1 MSNEEEIAEHLTA
14 DIKLLEK
21 VQHLMVKVNI
31 RSDNKR
37 DMLLGAFSRNIISH
51 FASINI
57 LIDKRLFNSAFALI
71 RIFFEN
77 VIKLKYMY
85 YKMDNQKIETIY
97 NANTWNNHFPKT
109 IDEMVKE
116 IDNFLD
122 TEYYSNIKNNAYKM
136 MNDYTHTGRNQIMRN
151 FSETGFTFDTNFD
164 NELILETLKSN
175 KVLFKSAIV
184 VFLESIGFKNGFL
197 SKDEMDNFLEY

>member
-1 MSNEEEIAEHLTA
+1 
-14 DIKLLEK
+14 
-21 VQHLMVKVNI
+21 
-31 RSDNKR
+31 
-37 DMLLGAFSRNIISH
+37 
-51 FASINI
+51 
-57 LIDKRLFNSAFALI
+57 
-71 RIFFEN
+71 
-77 VIKLKYMY
+77 
-85 YKMDNQKIETIY
+85 
-97 NANTWNNHFPKT
+97 
-109 IDEMVKE
+109 MVKE

>member
-1 MSNEEEIAEHLTA
+1 LSNKEGIAKHLLN
-14 DIKLLEK
+14 DIELIEK
-21 VQHLMVKVNI
+21 IQKLMVKVEI
-31 RSDNKR
+31 ISDNKK
-37 DMLLGAFSRNIISH
+37 DMLLGAFSRNVISH
-51 FASINI
+51 FVSINI
-57 LIDKRLFNSAFALI
+57 LIDKRLLNSAFALI

-85 YKMDNQKIETIY
+85 YKMDDKKIETIY

-116 IDNFLD
+116 IDSFLD
-122 TEYYSNIKNNAYKM
+122 TKYYSNIKNNAYKM

-151 FSETGFTFDTNFD
+151 FSETGFTFD

-184 VFLESIGFKNGFL
+184 VFLESIGLKNGFL
-197 SKDEMDNFLEY
+197 SKDEMDNFLKY